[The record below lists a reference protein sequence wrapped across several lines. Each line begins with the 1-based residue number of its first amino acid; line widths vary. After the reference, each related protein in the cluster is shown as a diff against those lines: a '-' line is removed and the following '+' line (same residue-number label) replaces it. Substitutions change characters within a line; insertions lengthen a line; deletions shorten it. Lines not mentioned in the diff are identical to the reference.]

1 MLLSRAPRPAM
12 ARGARLAW
20 LSPTPI
26 AVGSGRINR
35 IRETAA
41 KPTAGSSL
49 YWRGSANPTS
59 DPNIRGL
66 QAPVCLD
73 PHHYPTAGGRTLI
86 LGAEAPHSPFDTATV
101 GIRNSD
107 YTLYIVYVT
116 SAAALLQFRLLFASI
131 NREGRCRVRFV
142 IPLLFRQHLTM
153 RLRRS
158 PGLSSRLALFRAGVA
173 TFQRFHRRPQGF
185 MPIIAM

>member
-59 DPNIRGL
+59 DPNIRGYKPRFVWIPIIIPRL
-66 QAPVCLD
+66 EVE
-73 PHHYPTAGGRTLI
+73 RSS
-86 LGAEAPHSPFDTATV
+86 LGQKPLTV
-101 GIRNSD
+101 RSTPPPWASENSD
-107 YTLYIVYVT
+107 HTLYIVYVT
-116 SAAALLQFRLLFASI
+116 SAAAFLQFRLLFASI

-142 IPLLFRQHLTM
+142 IPLLFRQHLTV

-158 PGLSSRLALFRAGVA
+158 PGLSSRLALSRAGVA
-173 TFQRFHRRPQGF
+173 TFQRFRRRPQGF